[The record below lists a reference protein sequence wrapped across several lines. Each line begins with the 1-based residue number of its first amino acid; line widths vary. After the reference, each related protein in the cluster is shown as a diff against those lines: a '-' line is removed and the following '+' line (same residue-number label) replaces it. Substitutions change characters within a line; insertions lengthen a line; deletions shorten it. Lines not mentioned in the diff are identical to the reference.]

1 MSSVECF
8 DRKQEIADLWLHFKK
23 GHNILML
30 APRRI
35 GKTILLNHLSC
46 SAAENGF
53 RAILLD
59 VEGFQDE
66 KAFFRTCCSAIQE
79 ELSTGAKVLTAFT
92 DRLNQFLRG
101 NSGECSDWRQWLV
114 QTDWREFADHLFAH
128 LDAHKDDAPWLI
140 LVDELPVFIQA
151 LQKKGEA
158 EAISGF
164 LYWLRNIRQKYR
176 NIHWLYTGS
185 IGLDTIARRSQIEG
199 ALNDL
204 ECFTLAP
211 FSDVAAQAFLLE
223 IANRRGC
230 NLEEEASK
238 TIIDRLGWL
247 SPYYLERIA
256 EDVCSLASID
266 KKITVEQAHYAMD
279 QLLNLDKRLYWS
291 SWREH
296 LDRNFI
302 EPERSRLYTVLETV
316 ARNHKADQNLLLVA
330 LNRGQETIGEISLRS
345 ILDTLLSDGHLS
357 LMDGKYYHFRMNLL
371 REWWMRYVIL

>member
-1 MSSVECF
+1 
-8 DRKQEIADLWLHFKK
+8 
-23 GHNILML
+23 ML